1 MTDAGPTKGAR
12 TRAKLTAATAAL
24 LQRQGYHATGLA
36 EIVAASGAPRGS
48 LYFHF
53 PDGKEALAC
62 AALAESGA
70 AWRARL
76 EAVIARA
83 PDLGAAIT
91 AACDELAGALAA
103 SDFRDGC
110 PLATVALEAAATSE
124 AVRATVA
131 ASYDAWL
138 ASIAARIVALGAP
151 ADVAARL
158 ATFTLAAIEGAMM
171 LAKVQRSVAPLT
183 EVATTLRLLAAALAP
198 GR

>member
-1 MTDAGPTKGAR
+1 MTDERTSKGER

-48 LYFHF
+48 LYFYF

-62 AALAESGA
+62 AALEESGR
-70 AWRARL
+70 AWRDRL
-76 EAVIARA
+76 EGVIARA

-91 AACDELAGALAA
+91 AVCDELAGALVD

-110 PLATVALEAAATSE
+110 PLATVALEASTTSE

-138 ASIAARIVALGAP
+138 GSIAARVAALGVP
-151 ADVAARL
+151 AEVAARL

-171 LAKVQRSVAPLT
+171 LAKVQRSVAPLI
-183 EVATTLRLLAAALAP
+183 EVAETLRVLTAMLAP